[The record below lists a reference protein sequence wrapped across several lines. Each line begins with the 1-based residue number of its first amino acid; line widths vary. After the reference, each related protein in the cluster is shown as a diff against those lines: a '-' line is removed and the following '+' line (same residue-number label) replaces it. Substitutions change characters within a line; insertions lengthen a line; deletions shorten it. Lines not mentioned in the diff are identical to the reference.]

1 MTLQEYVD
9 ALRGKRVAVIG
20 IGVSNTPL
28 IDLLLDNGLPITVCD
43 MRDETVME
51 DEAEILSTRGA
62 EVRLGPG
69 YLDGLSG
76 FDVIFRTPGLLPT
89 DPHLVSAREHGAVI
103 TSEMEAFFRLCPC
116 RTIAVTGS
124 DGKTT
129 TSSIIAELLKAGGR
143 RVHLGGNI
151 GKPLLTEIPDIHP
164 DDVAVLELSS
174 FQLHSIDIRPD
185 VAVVTNVSPNHL
197 DKHPTYDDYIEAKK
211 RIFANQG
218 PDEVLVLN
226 RDNGITARFAAES
239 GGRVLQFSH
248 RETVKDGVF
257 CRDGM
262 IYYSR
267 GYEVEPIIPETEI
280 LLPGEHNVENYMAA
294 FCAVDGLVSADM
306 CRAVARKYGGVR
318 HRLELIRKLDGV
330 SYINDSIATSP
341 TRTIAGLRAMRTKPI
356 LIAGG
361 HDKHVSFDKLA
372 DEIAERVKALYL
384 TGDTAEQIAAAVRH
398 SVFYDPSRLPIRI
411 VPDLKAAVC
420 EAREHSIPGD
430 VVLLSPACSSFDRFK
445 NFAER
450 GDTFRQI
457 VLEFEGNEAE

>member
-9 ALRGKRVAVIG
+9 ALRGKRVAVLG

-43 MRDETVME
+43 MRDASAME

-62 EVRLGPG
+62 ELRLGPN
-69 YLDGLSG
+69 YLDDLDG
-76 FDVIFRTPGLLPT
+76 FDVIFRTPGLLPI
-89 DPHLVSAREHGAVI
+89 DKHLVSAREHGARI
-103 TSEMEAFFRLCPC
+103 TSEMEAFFELCPC
-116 RTIAVTGS
+116 RTIGITGS

-129 TSSIIAELLKAGGR
+129 TSSIIAELLRAGGR

-151 GKPLLTEIPDIHP
+151 GKPLLTEIPDIRP

-174 FQLHSIDIRPD
+174 FQLHSITIRPD
-185 VAVVTNVSPNHL
+185 VAVITNVSPNHL
-197 DKHPTYDDYIEAKK
+197 DKHPSYEDYIESKK
-211 RIFANQG
+211 SIFTNQG
-218 PDEVLVLN
+218 PDDILVVN
-226 RDNGITARFAAES
+226 RDNAITARFGEEAPS
-239 GGRVLQFSH
+239 RVLQFSH

-267 GYEVEPIIPETEI
+267 NYAVEPIIPETEI

-294 FCAVDGLVSADM
+294 FCAVDGLVSPDM
-306 CRAVARKYGGVR
+306 CRAVARTYGGVR

-341 TRTIAGLRAMRTKPI
+341 TRTIAGLRAMRVKPI

-384 TGDTAEQIAAAVRH
+384 TGDTAEAIAAAVKR
-398 SVFYDPSRLPIRI
+398 SVFYDPSRLPIYI
-411 VPDLKAAVC
+411 VPDLRTAIV

-450 GDTFRQI
+450 GDTFRKI
-457 VLEFEGNEAE
+457 VLEFEGNETE

>member
-9 ALRGKRVAVIG
+9 SLRGKRVAVLG
-20 IGVSNTPL
+20 IGVSNSPL
-28 IDLLLDNGLPITVCD
+28 IDLLLDNGRPITVCD
-43 MRDETVME
+43 MRDPASME

-62 EVRLGPG
+62 EVRLGAG
-69 YLDGLSG
+69 YLDGLNG

-89 DPHLVSAREHGAVI
+89 DLRLAEAKAHGAQI
-103 TSEMEAFFRLCPC
+103 TSEMEAFFKLCPC
-116 RTIAVTGS
+116 RTIGVTGS

-129 TSSIIAELLKAGGR
+129 TSSIIAELLKAAGR

-151 GKPLLTEIPDIHP
+151 GKPLLCEIPDMRP
-164 DDVAVLELSS
+164 DDIAVLELSS

-185 VAVVTNVSPNHL
+185 VAVITNVSPNHL
-197 DKHPTYDDYIEAKK
+197 DKHPTYEDYIDAK
-211 RIFANQG
+211 RNIYLHQG
-218 PDEVLVLN
+218 PGDMLVVN
-226 RDNGITARFAAES
+226 ADNGITARFGEEAGS
-239 GGRVLQFSH
+239 RVLRFSH
-248 RETVKDGVF
+248 RETVRDGVF

-262 IYYSR
+262 IYYSCN
-267 GYEVEPIIPETEI
+267 YAVEPIIPESEI

-294 FCAVDGLVSADM
+294 FAAVDGVVSPEM
-306 CRAVARKYGGVR
+306 CRAVARKSGGVR

-341 TRTIAGLRAMRTKPI
+341 TRTIAGLRAMRVKPV

-361 HDKHVSFDKLA
+361 HDKHVSFDALA

-384 TGDTAEQIAAAVRH
+384 TGDTAEQIAAAVKK
-398 SVFYDPSRLPIRI
+398 SVFYDPSRLPISI
-411 VPDLKAAVC
+411 VPDLRAAVDA
-420 EAREHSIPGD
+420 AREHSVPGD

-450 GDTFRQI
+450 GDTFRKI
-457 VLEFEGNEAE
+457 VMEFEGNETK